1 MKKIISM
8 ILSAALL
15 CCVAFSLTSCGPKGK
30 TLAEVLEAGELV
42 VATSPDFPPF
52 ENLEGGEVVGIEVEI
67 MALICEGITPALISI
82 WFVPGAVIAIVLAA
96 LELAVWIQ
104 ALVFF
109 VVSIVS
115 VVIFQSLFR
124 KKLKGGK
131 KNATNLD
138 RIIGQEVLIT
148 HTVDNTAREGT
159 ASINDVE
166 WKVKSGNGEIIP
178 AGETA
183 KVTDIEGV
191 KLIVTK

>member
-1 MKKIISM
+1 MDYM
-8 ILSAALL
+8 VWLW
-15 CCVAFSLTSCGPKGK
+15 
-30 TLAEVLEAGELV
+30 LAV
-42 VATSPDFPPF
+42 V
-52 ENLEGGEVVGIEVEI
+52 V
-67 MALICEGITPALISI
+67 MALICEGITTALVSI

-138 RIIGQEVLIT
+138 RIIGETAVVTETI
-148 HTVDNTAREGT
+148 DNLRAEGCVRVGGQLWSARSDFDET
-159 ASINDVE
+159 INE
-166 WKVKSGNGEIIP
+166 GEIVEIV
-178 AGETA
+178 A
-183 KVTDIEGV
+183 VSGV
-191 KLIVTK
+191 KLICRKITRY

>member
-1 MKKIISM
+1 MKYKELYGNIVTIGGVLM
-8 ILSAALL
+8 DYMVWLW
-15 CCVAFSLTSCGPKGK
+15 
-30 TLAEVLEAGELV
+30 LAVMV
-42 VATSPDFPPF
+42 
-52 ENLEGGEVVGIEVEI
+52 
-67 MALICEGITPALISI
+67 MAIICEGITTALVSI

-138 RIIGQEVLIT
+138 RIIGETAVVTETIDNLRAEGCVRVGGQLWSARSDFDEV
-148 HTVDNTAREGT
+148 
-159 ASINDVE
+159 IND
-166 WKVKSGNGEIIP
+166 GEIVEII
-178 AGETA
+178 A
-183 KVTDIEGV
+183 VSGV
-191 KLIVTK
+191 KLICRKITRY